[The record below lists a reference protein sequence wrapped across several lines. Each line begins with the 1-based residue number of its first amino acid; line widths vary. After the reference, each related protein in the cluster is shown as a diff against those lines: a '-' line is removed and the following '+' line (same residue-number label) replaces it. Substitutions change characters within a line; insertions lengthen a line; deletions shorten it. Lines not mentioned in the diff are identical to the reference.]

1 MGEFEEETYSTV
13 FTALKHPIRR
23 KILRTLYENAR
34 SFTDM
39 QNMYNVNS
47 AVLTYHLEA
56 MKDLVSKTEEGKYK
70 LSDMGE
76 GAIAL
81 MERVEEPPKTPT
93 AISSPKK
100 KRRLL
105 IVQAALVFAAI
116 ILLVSGSYLASMTSV
131 QVYYDLPYQSY
142 SVKEP
147 TVIGANTYDT
157 SINTTCPPSNE
168 LLNSRRDT
176 IWVGFRSLENVS
188 SGVYSVTVNYLEFNT
203 DLGRY
208 VEKELYYS
216 GEFIPVENS
225 FGGVFST
232 MISMPLPSFST
243 PKEQVIRDIVI
254 GVWTNTTQPNP
265 SVLMEV
271 KAPISLSEGG
281 YVITEPYRDQ
291 GGLIMNA
298 GIIILL
304 LALFLS
310 ILSLLRKQS

>member
-23 KILRTLYENAR
+23 KILRTLYENPR

-39 QNMYNVNS
+39 QNMFNVNG

-76 GAIAL
+76 GAMAL

-93 AISSPKK
+93 GSSSPKR

-131 QVYYDLPYQSY
+131 RVYYDLPYQSL

-147 TVIGANTYDT
+147 TVIGTNTYDT

-168 LLNSRRDT
+168 LLNSKRDT

-188 SGVYSVTVNYLEFNT
+188 SGVYNVTVNY
-203 DLGRY
+203 
-208 VEKELYYS
+208 
-216 GEFIPVENS
+216 
-225 FGGVFST
+225 
-232 MISMPLPSFST
+232 
-243 PKEQVIRDIVI
+243 
-254 GVWTNTTQPNP
+254 
-265 SVLMEV
+265 
-271 KAPISLSEGG
+271 
-281 YVITEPYRDQ
+281 
-291 GGLIMNA
+291 
-298 GIIILL
+298 
-304 LALFLS
+304 
-310 ILSLLRKQS
+310 